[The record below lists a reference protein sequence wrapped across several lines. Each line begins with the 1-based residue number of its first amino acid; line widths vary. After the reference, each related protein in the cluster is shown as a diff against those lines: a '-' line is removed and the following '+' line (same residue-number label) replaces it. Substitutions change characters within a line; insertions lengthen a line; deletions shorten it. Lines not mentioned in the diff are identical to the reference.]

1 MSIAGGMLIT
11 DTQERRRS
19 NPFYP
24 GQRARRL
31 AGLRRRGYRQR
42 WDATDQQM
50 RRMENP
56 AHDLITTERLPD
68 EEQEAAR
75 EHLNNASTQI
85 RDIIEQAIRE
95 QDEADISN
103 LTELAEMFPD
113 LDPTLPG
120 NRELNT
126 PHPHAKAATTS
137 SYNR

>member
-1 MSIAGGMLIT
+1 MTLPTSKCAG
-11 DTQERRRS
+11 
-19 NPFYP
+19 
-24 GQRARRL
+24 
-31 AGLRRRGYRQR
+31 
-42 WDATDQQM
+42 WK
-50 RRMENP
+50 NP

-68 EEQEAAR
+68 EDQEAAR
-75 EHLNNASTQI
+75 EHLNDASAQI

-113 LDPTLPG
+113 LDVTLPG

-126 PHPHAKAATTS
+126 AHHHAKAAITS